1 MSPTSTDSSTTAP
14 PSTTIKKSSGP
25 RLPSLNQLAARLN
38 SNATVANASPAS
50 APRPSRL
57 AAFALRTGSNTS
69 LSTNDSIAVNASSTR
84 AASPSSGSSTNTA
97 SVLSEDT
104 TPENSTGGVPL
115 TAEKLEEFNEVT
127 AAADTVKIPEALL
140 KIPEVPRRKV
150 GYKNIPSLDAISA
163 RLAKARS
170 LSVDGSAM
178 PPEPQMIED
187 PKTPGL
193 VMKAPE
199 HPLQFSWCVDICH
212 RSKEMCADTLIFFF
226 NVGLYTMIR
235 KGNIP
240 SPLLPVTRL
249 INPYPVPNPNLLS
262 PYHIL
267 QKAQNTKLG

>member
-1 MSPTSTDSSTTAP
+1 MSPTSTDSSTAAP
-14 PSTTIKKSSGP
+14 PSTTIKKSSGARP
-25 RLPSLNQLAARLN
+25 PSLNQLAARLN
-38 SNATVANASPAS
+38 ATVANAP

-69 LSTNDSIAVNASSTR
+69 LSTNDSISVNASSTR
-84 AASPSSGSSTNTA
+84 AASPSGGSSTNTA
-97 SVLSEDT
+97 SLRSENA
-104 TPENSTGGVPL
+104 TPENNTGGEPL
-115 TAEKLEEFNEVT
+115 TTEKLKEFNET
-127 AAADTVKIPEALL
+127 AEVDTVKVPEALL

-212 RSKEMCADTLIFFF
+212 RNKEMYADTLIF

-249 INPYPVPNPNLLS
+249 INPYLVPNPNLLS
-262 PYHIL
+262 LHHTL
-267 QKAQNTKLG
+267 RKAQNTKLG